1 MSGVERTDPAEDL
14 RQQMRGAVAK
24 ASMSPAV
31 RKRKLI
37 LWAVRLVML
46 CALAWYF
53 WEGPWMPWAF
63 GAGVVLSF
71 INLTIFLL
79 MPRFLAAKERR
90 AHASIDRMSDAVEQE
105 RRARDSDLR

>member
-1 MSGVERTDPAEDL
+1 MMDPAEDL
-14 RQQMRGAVAK
+14 RRQMRGAVAK

-31 RKRKLI
+31 RRRKLI
-37 LWAVRLVML
+37 LWAVRLVLL

-63 GAGVVLSF
+63 GAGIVLSF
-71 INLTIFLL
+71 INLAIFLL

-90 AHASIDRMSDAVEQE
+90 AHAAIDRLSDVVGQE
-105 RRARDSDLR
+105 RRARDSDHP